1 IENYSLAIDKFSKK
15 DTAYIADSYL
25 YRAHSRSKTGD
36 FVNAINDYK
45 IAKQYYEDIGDIDF
59 VLNAMAG
66 ISTLYEMNK
75 FYVEALKKHEEV
87 IVLAEKHNK
96 YGQILVTLV
105 NRSIQYKERELYDKQ
120 EEDLLRASQI
130 NKKHNNNDA
139 IYNLYIHHYLCKL
152 YASKDNKELAEK
164 HLKILESQKDV
175 YWGDEYLMNIFLEA
189 SAAVQ
194 VMNGEISDAI
204 IKYENIHDYNSKNK
218 HNDQLIDIKKELA

>member
-1 IENYSLAIDKFSKK
+1 IENYSLAINKFSKK

-75 FYVEALKKHEEV
+75 FYVEALKKHEEI

-105 NRSIQYKERELYDKQ
+105 NRSIQYKERELYNKQ
-120 EEDLLRASQI
+120 EEDLLKAFQI

-139 IYNLYIHHYLCKL
+139 IYNLYIHQYLCKL
-152 YASKDNKELAEK
+152 YASKENKELAEK

-175 YWGDEYLMNIFLEA
+175 YLGDEYLMNISLEA
-189 SAAVQ
+189 SAAVE

-204 IKYENIHDYNSKNK
+204 IK
-218 HNDQLIDIKKELA
+218 